1 MRILKHIL
9 IVVVSLLVLVGLP
22 LFQTGVLTRL
32 LTGQDPD
39 ALTAATVTLEQ
50 PSGAYVVLINK
61 ENHKDT
67 ENLAVWKKFFSGQ
80 EIDYIF
86 EDISCVV
93 ADSDAAGLE
102 LARSF
107 QSRLPENQML
117 LRTEDTTMMLSKA
130 KYGRF
135 DVMFLSKEIY
145 DAHNTAAIAG
155 GDQVLTIESEGL

>member
-1 MRILKHIL
+1 MKIIRHCC
-9 IVVVSLLVLVGLP
+9 IVATSLLVLVGLP
-22 LFQTGVLTRL
+22 LLQTGVLTRFL
-32 LTGQDPD
+32 GGQGPD
-39 ALTAATVTLEQ
+39 ALTAATVTIEQ

-61 ENHKDT
+61 ENHKDSGK
-67 ENLAVWKKFFSGQ
+67 LAVWKKFFSGQ

-117 LRTEDTTMMLSKA
+117 LRTEDTTLMFSKA

-135 DVMFLSKEIY
+135 DVMILSKEMY
-145 DAHNTAAIAG
+145 DAHHTAVIAG
-155 GDQVLTIESEGL
+155 GDQVMTIESEGL

>member
-1 MRILKHIL
+1 MRTLRHIL
-9 IVVVSLLVLVGLP
+9 ITAGSLIFLIGFP
-22 LFQTGVLTRL
+22 LFQTGALTRL
-32 LTGQDPD
+32 LAGQGLD
-39 ALTAATVTLEQ
+39 ALTAATKTIDQ

-61 ENHKDT
+61 ENHKDSGK
-67 ENLAVWKKFFSGQ
+67 LAVWKKFFSGQ

-93 ADSDAAGLE
+93 SDSDAAGLE

-117 LRTEDTTMMLSKA
+117 LRTEDTTLMFSKA

-135 DVMFLSKEIY
+135 DVMILSKEMY
-145 DAHNTAAIAG
+145 DAHHTAAIAG
-155 GDQVLTIESEGL
+155 GDQVMTIESEGL